1 MRRHL
6 GELRRRGVFRVAALY
21 IVGAWLSLQV
31 ADLAFPGLSIP
42 DEAIRYVWIGAL
54 AGLPLVLLFG
64 WRYEITAGGVVRTAP
79 RTTGDNATLP
89 LATFD
94 YALLGLLLLVSTSV
108 GILLAREIRDT
119 QRYFGV
125 GAARHDHEVS
135 WTARDSLPSL
145 AVLPFADMS
154 PGRDQEFFSDGMTE
168 EITNTLAK
176 IQGLTVR
183 ARTSAFAY
191 KSRNLDLRL
200 VGDSLGVRYLVE
212 GSVRKDGKQ
221 LRITAQLIDSED
233 GSHLWSESYD
243 RPLMNVFEIQR
254 EIAEAI
260 AEELRVPLGLEEGE
274 QLVLPTQDLDA
285 YDLYLAGRARMRE
298 REIGEAIKLFEAALV
313 RDSSWAPAW
322 AGLAES
328 RALSHF
334 YAQVDTSATTTE
346 RRELQGRLWGES
358 LNGAEAAAE
367 RALELDPRS
376 ASALVALAGVYR
388 DRREWEKADAAY
400 ERALRLDPENVEA
413 HQQYAEYLS
422 FVGRKRDEYL
432 AAHRALALDRSP
444 IRLHVVGILAR
455 EIGLYEEA
463 LQFLEEGIRMDPD
476 GPLAPSLGWNVR
488 FTHLV
493 ARNWA
498 AARESY
504 LRHFEQVGRPEWAR
518 QLQEIWLEDEPPTEQ
533 VAAWF
538 AQQRG
543 GLSAVA
549 IYIFLNDHDRALD
562 ILEKHANSVNRVLP
576 YAGLSTLFSLTL
588 DPLRDDPRFQD
599 ILDSFGVAGRT
610 PQRFEVHPGIGTR
623 PLPSA
628 SPELTAR

>member
-6 GELRRRGVFRVAALY
+6 AELRRRGVFRVAALY

-54 AGLPLVLLFG
+54 VGLPLVLLFG
-64 WRYEITAGGVVRTAP
+64 WRYEITADGVVRTAP

-108 GILLAREIRDT
+108 GILLAQEIREM

-125 GAARHDHEVS
+125 GAARLDYEVG

-168 EITNTLAK
+168 EIIHTLAK
-176 IQGLTVR
+176 IQGLTVK

-212 GSVRKDGKQ
+212 GSVRQDGKR

-243 RPLMNVFEIQR
+243 RPLMNVFETQR

-274 QLVLPTQDLDA
+274 QLVFPTQDLEA

-328 RALSHF
+328 RALFAYHGE
-334 YAQVDTSATTTE
+334 VDASATTTDPQ
-346 RRELQGRLWGES
+346 ELKRRLWDES

-376 ASALVALAGVYR
+376 ASALVALANVYR

-444 IRLHVVGILAR
+444 IRLHVAGIVAR
-455 EIGLYEEA
+455 ENGLYEEA
-463 LQFLEEGIRMDPD
+463 LQLLAEGIRMDPD
-476 GPLAPSLGWNVR
+476 GKLAPSLGMNVR
-488 FTHLV
+488 LTHLV

-504 LRHFEQVGRPEWAR
+504 LRHFEQVGRPERTR
-518 QLQEIWLEDEPPTEQ
+518 QLQEIWLEDEPPTEH
-533 VAAWF
+533 VAEWF
-538 AQQRG
+538 G
-543 GLSAVA
+543 GLTAVI
-549 IYIFLNDHDRALD
+549 IYIALNDHDRALD
-562 ILEKHANSVNRVLP
+562 ALEKLANWALP
-576 YAGLSTLFSLTL
+576 YAGLSTLFSRTL

-599 ILDSFGVAGRT
+599 ILASFGVAGRT
-610 PQRFEVHPGIGTR
+610 PQRFDVPPSIGTR

-628 SPELTAR
+628 SPDLQQD